1 MKASTELITLKD
13 DDDFISSYNKFMME
27 KMHYLETTIE
37 TIQTLMEYHNYTIE
51 TIMGQIDEMKD
62 LIIKIEKE
70 QNKQRLEKEKEL
82 EERNEELSTRRR
94 QEEEATQ
101 RSLNRKDS
109 LTTVTTAVNDE
120 NALLNNNHA
129 SNSNSNSNS
138 NNNNSNNNNNNINDD
153 ASSVKAIPDTTDENN
168 GTNEEGNGEPKPEQ
182 GSTSLFDEIY
192 NSEEANIIMD
202 EYDNNTDFLRI
213 CKTVDFLIQDAY
225 TAIMYIPTSNVPIT
239 SSMAYYATKYRAN

>member
-1 MKASTELITLKD
+1 MKATTEIIAMKE
-13 DDDFISSYNKFMME
+13 DDDFITSYNKFMME
-27 KMHYLETTIE
+27 KMHYLETTVE

-51 TIMGQIDEMKD
+51 TIMGQ
-62 LIIKIEKE
+62 E
-70 QNKQRLEKEKEL
+70 QNKQRIEKEKEL
-82 EERNEELSTRRR
+82 QERNNELSARRP
-94 QEEEATQ
+94 QESETAQ

-109 LTTVTTAVNDE
+109 FTTVSTAVNDE
-120 NALLNNNHA
+120 NALLNNIPQA
-129 SNSNSNSNS
+129 SNSNE
-138 NNNNSNNNNNNINDD
+138 NDD

-168 GTNEEGNGEPKPEQ
+168 ESNEEGNEPKPEQ

>member
-1 MKASTELITLKD
+1 MASSEVLVKD
-13 DDDFISSYNKFMME
+13 EDDFITTYNKFMME

-82 EERNEELSTRRR
+82 EERNEELSARRR
-94 QEEEATQ
+94 QENEAAA
-101 RSLNRKDS
+101 RNLNKKDS
-109 LTTVTTAVNDE
+109 LTTITTAVNDE
-120 NALLNNNHA
+120 NALLNNTQA
-129 SNSNSNSNS
+129 
-138 NNNNSNNNNNNINDD
+138 NNINDD
-153 ASSVKAIPDTTDENN
+153 ASSVKAIPDTSDENN
-168 GTNEEGNGEPKPEQ
+168 EDGEPKPEQ

-192 NSEEANIIMD
+192 NSEEANILD

-239 SSMAYYATKYRAN
+239 SSMAYYTTKYRFN

>member
-1 MKASTELITLKD
+1 MKATTEIIAMKE
-13 DDDFISSYNKFMME
+13 DDDFITSYNKFMME
-27 KMHYLETTIE
+27 KMHYLETTVE

-62 LIIKIEKE
+62 LIIKIENE
-70 QNKQRLEKEKEL
+70 QNKQRIEKEKEL
-82 EERNEELSTRRR
+82 QERNNELSARRP
-94 QEEEATQ
+94 QESETAQ

-109 LTTVTTAVNDE
+109 FTTVSTAVNDE
-120 NALLNNNHA
+120 NALLNNIPQA
-129 SNSNSNSNS
+129 SNSNE
-138 NNNNSNNNNNNINDD
+138 NDD

-168 GTNEEGNGEPKPEQ
+168 ESNEEGNEPKPEQ